1 MRPAAI
7 FDLDD
12 TLYDREQFVQSGF
25 AAVAQEVA
33 RTCSIPADWAL
44 ATLRHAH
51 GDGRAGMELQ
61 ALCADHGLSA
71 GPRDADMIEALVRI
85 IREHRPSLVLAPGA
99 AAVLTRLRSEGWSL
113 AVLTNGWPATQ
124 RAKVEA
130 LAIEA
135 LVDAVV
141 YAEEH
146 VPGGKPA
153 RAAFDAALEAIGAV
167 PAHTVF
173 IGDDLVRDVHGAR
186 AAQLRTIRMAS
197 DATARRVDGD
207 ADAVVSR
214 LTEVPGVAAGLIK
227 RAGAHAA

>member
-25 AAVAQEVA
+25 TAVAAEVA
-33 RTCSIPADWAL
+33 RTCGIPADWAL

-61 ALCADHGLSA
+61 ALCADHGLSGDTHA
-71 GPRDADMIEALVRI
+71 GDMIEALVRI
-85 IREHRPSLVLAPGA
+85 IREHRPRLVLAPGA
-99 AAVLTRLRSEGWSL
+99 ATVLARLRSEGWSL
-113 AVLTNGWPATQ
+113 AVLTNGLPATQ

-135 LVDAVV
+135 MVDAVV

-186 AAQLRTIRMAS
+186 AAQLRTIRMAT

-214 LTEVPGVAAGLIK
+214 LTEVPAVAAGLVK
-227 RAGAHAA
+227 KAGAHAA